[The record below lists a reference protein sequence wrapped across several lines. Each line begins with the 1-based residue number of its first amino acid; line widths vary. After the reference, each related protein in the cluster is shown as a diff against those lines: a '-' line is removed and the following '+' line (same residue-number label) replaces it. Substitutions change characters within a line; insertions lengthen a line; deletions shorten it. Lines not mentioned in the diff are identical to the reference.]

1 MANEYVAFNAIDGAI
16 RRTKDLLWPFR
27 KGVWLRLAVVAF
39 FLGGLSFPNFYQFG
53 SGDMGTGDM
62 TGAITPDILG
72 MILLIVGAV
81 IILALVFGI
90 ISSIIQFVF
99 VDLLRTEQ
107 FRILD
112 HFGPRAG
119 KGLRLFCFTF
129 ALVILLIVLIMI
141 PIAFLAIAG
150 SAMSG
155 TNFFPYILGFILL
168 ILVLIIPFAIIMTFT
183 TDFVVPIMIQDDCGV
198 IAGWKTL
205 LATFSGRWLQG
216 LLYLLA
222 KFILGLVAGIIQLI
236 ILAVAGLIIVLPF
249 VAIGLMALSS
259 LDLMSILLLA
269 IPFLIIFIP
278 VAMIVAVPF
287 ITFFRYYSLEVLGM
301 LDERLAM
308 LPANTPEND

>member
-1 MANEYVAFNAIDGAI
+1 MVNEYLALNAIDGAI
-16 RRTKDLLWPFR
+16 HRTKDLLWPFR

-39 FLGGLSFPNFYQFG
+39 FLGGLSSPNFYQFG
-53 SGDMGTGDM
+53 SGDFGMGDTA
-62 TGAITPDILG
+62 GAITPDILG
-72 MILLIVGAV
+72 MLLLIIGAV

-119 KGLRLFCFTF
+119 KGLRLFCFNF
-129 ALVILLIVLIMI
+129 CLVILLILLIMI
-141 PIAFLAIAG
+141 PIAFLAISG

-155 TNFFPYILGFILL
+155 ANVFPFIMGFILL
-168 ILVLIIPFAIIMTFT
+168 ILVLIIPFAIIVTFT

-198 IAGWKTL
+198 IAGWKNL

-236 ILAVAGLIIVLPF
+236 ILAIAGLIIVIPF
-249 VAIGLMALSS
+249 VAIGLMTMTS
-259 LDLMSILLLA
+259 LDLMTIILLA

-287 ITFFRYYSLEVLGM
+287 VTFFRYYSLEVLGM
-301 LDERLAM
+301 FDERLAL
-308 LPANTPEND
+308 LPARTPGTD